1 MDSFTFW
8 LKETMN
14 KILQKA
20 IDSARNIPY
29 VKGQAR
35 VWSIVTDRKG
45 KVVSSS
51 GNSYTCTH
59 PAMARTSKKLG
70 LCKEYLHSE
79 VSALLKAK
87 GKGCKLHVARVDS
100 KGNPVSAFPCIVC
113 QSFIKIDG
121 SIKEI
126 EHTV

>member
-1 MDSFTFW
+1 MP
-8 LKETMN
+8 

-20 IDSARNIPY
+20 IDGARNIPY

-35 VWSIVTDRKG
+35 VFSLITDRKG
-45 KVVSSS
+45 KIISSS
-51 GNSYTCTH
+51 ANSYTCTH
-59 PAMARTSKKLG
+59 PAMARTSRKLG
-70 LCKEYLHSE
+70 MLKEYLHSE

-87 GKGCKLHVARVDS
+87 GKGYKLYVARVDS
-100 KGNPVSAFPCIVC
+100 KGNPVAAFPCQVC
-113 QSFIKIDG
+113 QAYIKIDG